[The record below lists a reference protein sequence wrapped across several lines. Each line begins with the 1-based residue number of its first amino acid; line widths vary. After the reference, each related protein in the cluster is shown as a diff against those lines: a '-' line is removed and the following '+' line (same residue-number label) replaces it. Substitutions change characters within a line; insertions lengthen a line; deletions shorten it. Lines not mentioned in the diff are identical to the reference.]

1 MLERTDLVVVGAG
14 PAGLCAAIEAA
25 RAGVRVVVVD
35 ENPRPGGQIFRQLPG
50 PFRATNTA
58 RMRAEFRRGRALLS
72 QLEGLPIRVLSNA
85 IAWGSFDDR
94 VLEVSHEGL
103 PLQVAAQAIVLAT
116 GAYDRP
122 VPIPGW
128 TLPGVLTVGGAQTI
142 LKSQRILPG
151 CRIFMAGTGPLQLVV
166 ASQLARAGADLVAV
180 ADPVATWHVLQHVP
194 ALLRAWSITRDGLA
208 YRWSLVRA
216 RVPWL
221 TPYVLVRIEGRDE
234 VESATIVRVDDEWRP
249 IPGTER
255 TFEVDTVCVGY
266 GLVPSIELPR
276 LLGCRLLFDP
286 LAAVWIPERSS
297 EFETSVA
304 NVYAVGDGAGV
315 AGAVVAAEEGRI
327 AGLSVAQRLG
337 RLTPADAR
345 RRGAPARARL
355 RSLQSFRTAMDSVY
369 RVKSGL
375 HELASDETFV
385 CRCEERTAG
394 DFRAAVRDGA
404 RTLDHLKA
412 WTRGGMGPC
421 GGRMC
426 GLPTAHLLARELGVD
441 VAIVGC
447 YRPRPPIKPVP
458 IAAMIGGEPG

>member
-1 MLERTDLVVVGAG
+1 MLEPTELVVVGAG

-25 RAGVRVVVVD
+25 RAGVRVVLVD
-35 ENPRPGGQIFRQLPG
+35 ENSRPGGQIFRQLPG
-50 PFRATNTA
+50 SFRALNPA
-58 RMRAEFRRGRALLS
+58 RMGADFRRGRALLN

-94 VLEVSHEGL
+94 VLEVSHDGL
-103 PLQVAAQAIVLAT
+103 PLQIAAEAIVLAT

-142 LKSQRILPG
+142 LKTQRILPG
-151 CRIFMAGTGPLQLVV
+151 RRILMAGTGPLQLVV

-180 ADPVATWHVLQHVP
+180 ADPVSTWCVLRHAP

-216 RVPWL
+216 RAPWL
-221 TPYVLVRIEGRDE
+221 TPYVLVRIEGRDQ
-234 VESATIVRVDDEWRP
+234 VERATIARVDGEWRP
-249 IPGTER
+249 VPGTER
-255 TFEVDTVCVGY
+255 MFEVDTVCVGY

-276 LLGCRLLFDP
+276 LLGCRLTFDP
-286 LAAVWIPERSS
+286 LAAVWVPERSP

-304 NVYAVGDGAGV
+304 NVYTVGDGAGV

-337 RLTPADAR
+337 RLTPAEAR
-345 RRGAPARARL
+345 RLAEPARARL
-355 RSLQSFRTAMDSVY
+355 RSLQSFRTAMDSIY
-369 RVKSGL
+369 CLKSGL
-375 HELASDETFV
+375 HELAGDETFV

-394 DFRAAVRDGA
+394 DLRAAVREGA
-404 RTLDHLKA
+404 CTLDHLKA
-412 WTRGGMGPC
+412 GTRAGMGPC

-441 VAIVGC
+441 VARIAW
-447 YRPRPPIKPVP
+447 YRPRPPVKPVP
-458 IAAMIGGEPG
+458 IAVLIGGERG

>member
-25 RAGVRVVVVD
+25 RAGVRVVLVD

-50 PFRATNTA
+50 PFRVTNPA
-58 RMRAEFRRGRALLS
+58 RMGPDFRRGRALLD

-85 IAWGSFDDR
+85 IAWGSFNDR
-94 VLEVSHEGL
+94 VLEVSHGGL
-103 PLQVAAQAIVLAT
+103 PLQLSAEAIVLAT

-142 LKSQRILPG
+142 LKTQRILPG
-151 CRIFMAGTGPLQLVV
+151 RRILMAGTGPLQLVV
-166 ASQLARAGADLVAV
+166 ASQLARAGAVLVAV
-180 ADPVATWHVLQHVP
+180 ADPVPTWSVLRHAP

-221 TPYVLVRIEGRDE
+221 TPYVLVRIEGRDA
-234 VESATIVRVDDEWRP
+234 VERTTIARVDDEWRP
-249 IPGTER
+249 VLGTER

-286 LAAVWIPERSS
+286 LAAAWVPARSL
-297 EFETSVA
+297 EFETSVP
-304 NVYAVGDGAGV
+304 NVFAVGDGAGV

-327 AGLSVAQRLG
+327 AGLCVAERLG
-337 RLTPADAR
+337 RLTSADAR
-345 RRGAPARARL
+345 RRAAPARARL
-355 RSLQSFRTAMDSVY
+355 HSLQSFRMAMDSVY
-369 RVKSGL
+369 CLKSGL
-375 HELASDETFV
+375 HELADDETLV

-394 DFRAAVRDGA
+394 DLRAAMREGA

-441 VAIVGC
+441 VAFVGC
-447 YRPRPPIKPVP
+447 YRPRPPVKPVP
-458 IAAMIGGEPG
+458 IAALIGRERG

>member
-1 MLERTDLVVVGAG
+1 MLERTELVVVGAG

-25 RAGVRVVVVD
+25 RAGVHVVLVD

-50 PFRATNTA
+50 PFRATNAA
-58 RMRAEFRRGRALLS
+58 RVGAEFRRGQALLS
-72 QLEGLPIRVLSNA
+72 ELEGLPIRVLSNA

-94 VLEVSHEGL
+94 VLEVSHDGR
-103 PLQVAAQAIVLAT
+103 PLQLAADVIILAT

-151 CRIFMAGTGPLQLVV
+151 RRILMAGTGPLQLVV

-180 ADPVATWHVLQHVP
+180 ADPVPTRYVLPHAR
-194 ALLRAWSITRDGLA
+194 ALLRAWSITRDGLR
-208 YRWSLVRA
+208 YRWSLLRA
-216 RVPWL
+216 GVPWL
-221 TPYVLVRIEGRDE
+221 TPYALVRIEGRDE
-234 VESATIVRVDDEWRP
+234 VERATIARVDNEWRP
-249 IPGTER
+249 VPGTER

-266 GLVPSIELPR
+266 GLVPSIELAR
-276 LLGCRLLFDP
+276 LLGCRQLFDP
-286 LAAVWIPERSS
+286 LAAVWVPERTS

-327 AGLSVAQRLG
+327 AGLSAAERLG
-337 RLTPADAR
+337 RITPADAR
-345 RRGAPARARL
+345 GRAVPARARL
-355 RSLQSFRTAMDSVY
+355 RALQSFRTAMDSVY
-369 RVKSGL
+369 CLKSGL
-375 HELASDETFV
+375 HELADDETIV
-385 CRCEERTAG
+385 CRCEERTASEL
-394 DFRAAVRDGA
+394 RSAVREGA

-421 GGRMC
+421 GGRLC
-426 GLPTAHLLARELGVD
+426 GLPTAHLLAGELGVD
-441 VAIVGC
+441 VAAVGC
-447 YRPRPPIKPVP
+447 YRLRPPIKPVLVG
-458 IAAMIGGEPG
+458 ALVGEDGG